1 MFYWIHVLYLLGWS
15 NLQDNINY
23 FLIFGLRG
31 LFLIFWNGGSS
42 SHDCVGW
49 SASEVRQTGHVGLR
63 RSHGST
69 QWRWKE
75 CAHQESTRSSSP
87 PPYSPR
93 HTAQLLSAAAA
104 VPYTTLGSA
113 LIAASSSPP
122 AAASTITTT
131 PPPPAAAPPPAV
143 SRRRRGH
150 AAARAHVEHDGH
162 GDDGTDADDHED
174 DGHHLHLTG
183 DERASWSTNQPRFR
197 RWIIGRISNRRCV
210 QDSSRV
216 RVSGCGCIG
225 PWKLAAPATRQVE
238 EEERETDD

>member
-143 SRRRRGH
+143 SRRRRVLAT
-150 AAARAHVEHDGH
+150 AAAAGTPLRAHMWSM
-162 GDDGTDADDHED
+162 TAMATMAPT
-174 DGHHLHLTG
+174 LTTMKTMVITSISPATS
-183 DERASWSTNQPRFR
+183 ERADQLTNQ
-197 RWIIGRISNRRCV
+197 
-210 QDSSRV
+210 DS
-216 RVSGCGCIG
+216 GDG
-225 PWKLAAPATRQVE
+225 
-238 EEERETDD
+238 

>member
-131 PPPPAAAPPPAV
+131 PPPPPPPCRRRSPVAAACSPPLP
-143 SRRRRGH
+143 RGTL
-150 AAARAHVEHDGH
+150 RAHMWSM
-162 GDDGTDADDHED
+162 TAMATMAPT
-174 DGHHLHLTG
+174 LTTMKTMVITSISPATS
-183 DERASWSTNQPRFR
+183 ERADQLTNQ
-197 RWIIGRISNRRCV
+197 
-210 QDSSRV
+210 DS
-216 RVSGCGCIG
+216 GDG
-225 PWKLAAPATRQVE
+225 
-238 EEERETDD
+238 